1 MAQYDGSIRIR
12 TGIDTKGFDE
22 DGKKLES
29 KAKNLA
35 KNISNSADV
44 ELNIDTSAAEKD
56 VENFFDEEE
65 KRIEELAKRAVERAK
80 GSQTVSVLEEP
91 RYGAPLTDSSYNKDA
106 IKFVNEYSNS
116 LEKTDEHLNQLKID
130 VEEYAKSLKDLQ
142 SQGKFFGDEE
152 YDKVYVAWKNATDA
166 VKAYQAEL
174 NKKTESGQAKI
185 AEQEAKAAEKR
196 ESAQRRAEEQAE
208 KALQKENE
216 RIQKQAENEAKL
228 AAKEAE
234 RQAKIQAE
242 AAEEQRLAQI
252 RENAV
257 AGKQRIIQS
266 IKQIKQLEQEIAD
279 LKKAGVTEG
288 YKDYDDRIQKLSQL
302 KQEVKDYNA
311 NIGQTK
317 ENYKKLSDTAKK
329 SFERINKSTQKTG
342 GLMKTFATRLKGIA
356 LSLLVFNWITKAFN
370 AVVKSIKEG
379 FSNLYNDSNMKAFK
393 NSVDSLK
400 ASALTLKNSFAA
412 AFRPIVDVAIP
423 YIQKL
428 IDYMIQL
435 MNVVGQ
441 FMAAITG
448 QQKYTKAIKQTTAA
462 IKDQNKAQNK
472 QLSNLDNLNNITSDI
487 GAGAD
492 GGAGTMFEEAP
503 INSKI
508 LDFLQNIKD
517 LLRPA
522 IDYAQKLKDIFS
534 QGFFDGLGVWD
545 YRWKSIKDSIQSIKD
560 SLKDIFTDSGVLMAA
575 DKWAQSV
582 AYMLGSLAGSMTSI
596 GLTIATNLIGGLS
609 KYLSQNKERIKGY
622 LISMFDIWTD
632 VNYMFADLFQSIAY
646 VFEAFASEQGQ
657 QLTANIIGIFTN
669 AFMGITELASKLF
682 RDIASIIIQPFVDNK
697 EAFRIALEGFLGV
710 LAEVTGT
717 IKQGIDDTFDKLNE
731 VYDEHFKPFFDS
743 IANGLSDTV
752 GKFLE
757 FWNGSVQPILDD
769 WAKSFD
775 TLWKEHIQPMLNNFI
790 ELFGDAADFLKAIW
804 ENILK
809 PWIDWIIKNILPVIL
824 PVIDTIVKQ
833 VFILLGVI
841 SDVVKGIISVIR
853 GIIQFLTGVFTGDW
867 KKAWEGVAKIFD
879 GIAQQIKGIINGML
893 GIIKGF
899 IDKVKEGIQV
909 AKSFFGFG
917 KTTSAFGE
925 NNNSKSSTFSTRA
938 ASTPYAANPAF
949 ATLSTTPIPKLATG
963 AVIPANREFLA
974 VLGDQKRGTNVEA
987 PLEMIK
993 QANKEGFLEVL
1004 NQLGLSSGGRGQEI
1018 NLNLTVECEGYKLL
1032 QLIQKLDTEFFK
1044 QNSKHAFT

>member
-1 MAQYDGSIRIR
+1 MAQYDGAIRIA
-12 TGIDTKGFDE
+12 TKITTKDAKESLASLEWQIKKSAKYMDE
-22 DGKKLES
+22 LRSKMDALKDQKIPTQEFKDLEKELQDSYSALNILLQKQKELES
-29 KAKNLA
+29 LGFKEQDIPKTLTDEIDKAGLKVGELEE
-35 KNISNSADV
+35 KISK
-44 ELNIDTSAAEKD
+44 LNEIGKAFTLGQDSTEYKSYERQLQY
-56 VENFFDEEE
+56 EEE
-65 KRIEELAKRAVERAK
+65 AV
-80 GSQTVSVLEEP
+80 
-91 RYGAPLTDSSYNKDA
+91 
-106 IKFVNEYSNS
+106 
-116 LEKTDEHLNQLKID
+116 
-130 VEEYAKSLKDLQ
+130 
-142 SQGKFFGDEE
+142 
-152 YDKVYVAWKNATDA
+152 
-166 VKAYQAEL
+166 
-174 NKKTESGQAKI
+174 
-185 AEQEAKAAEKR
+185 AKAAQHYKTLLKT
-196 ESAQRRAEEQAE
+196 S
-208 KALQKENE
+208 
-216 RIQKQAENEAKL
+216 
-228 AAKEAE
+228 
-234 RQAKIQAE
+234 
-242 AAEEQRLAQI
+242 
-252 RENAV
+252 
-257 AGKQRIIQS
+257 GS
-266 IKQIKQLEQEIAD
+266 YKQLGSVASDSLKRIGKSIAKYTTTPFKV
-279 LKKAGVTEG
+279 LGNTAKSVF
-288 YKDYDDRIQKLSQL
+288 S
-302 KQEVKDYNA
+302 
-311 NIGQTK
+311 NIGK
-317 ENYKKLSDTAKK
+317 SAKK
-329 SFERINKSTQKTG
+329 SNGFLSTLG
-342 GLMKTFATRLKGIA
+342 SRFKGIA
-356 LSLLVFNWITKAFN
+356 LSLLIFNQISKAFS
-370 AVVKSIKEG
+370 AMISGMKEG
-379 FSNLYNDSNMKAFK
+379 FSNLYNDKGIPAFK

-400 ASALTLKNSFAA
+400 ASILTLKNSFAA

-472 QLSNLDNLNNITSDI
+472 QLSNLDSLNNLTSDM

-492 GGAGTMFEEAP
+492 GGVGTMFEEAP
-503 INSKI
+503 IDSKI

-534 QGFFDGLGVWD
+534 QGFFDGLGDWD
-545 YRWKSIKDSIQSIKD
+545 YRWKSIKDSIQSIKE
-560 SLKDIFTDSGVLMAA
+560 SLKDIFTDSGVLSAA

-582 AYMLGSLAGSMTSI
+582 AYMLGSLAGSMASI

-757 FWNGSVQPILDD
+757 FWNGSVHPILDD

-824 PVIDTIVKQ
+824 PVIDTIVEQ
-833 VFILLGVI
+833 VFVLLGVI

-867 KKAWEGVAKIFD
+867 KKAWEGVTKIFD
-879 GIAQQIKGIINGML
+879 GIAQQIEGIINGML
-893 GIIKGF
+893 GIIRGF
-899 IDKVKEGIQV
+899 IDKVKEGIQA

-925 NNNSKSSTFSTRA
+925 NNNSKASAFSTRA

-949 ATLSTTPIPKLATG
+949 TALSTAPIPKLATG

-974 VLGDQKRGTNVEA
+974 VLGDQKHGTNVEA
-987 PLEMIK
+987 PLSMIEEAVINAMAK
-993 QANKEGFLEVL
+993 INAN
-1004 NQLGLSSGGRGQEI
+1004 NASNGGGKVTIEI
-1018 NLNLTVECEGYKLL
+1018 PVIIKGIGEIGRAV
-1032 QLIQKLDTEFFK
+1032 QQFDTEFFK
-1044 QNSKHAFT
+1044 QNGKHAFT